1 MYKKF
6 NVGLFIKTI
15 KNYPNKIG
23 YLWKIAETFITA
35 LKSVQESCAVLISF
49 KIVVLSDKTTT
60 TTSATI
66 FKEMRITQLSS

>member
-49 KIVVLSDKTTT
+49 KIVVLSD
-60 TTSATI
+60 
-66 FKEMRITQLSS
+66 